1 MKAQH
6 VEEEIWNWIEL
17 NEADK
22 ERVLQHCATCASCKE
37 LLKEVQHY
45 ASQIETLQRAE
56 FTPGHQA
63 QAVQKIMEAI
73 NHSDKQ
79 VDLNISFLSRW
90 LLVPFQV
97 AAMVLILFAGQELF
111 SVEESKNN
119 QLPKYSKA
127 SLLNT
132 SALLKN
138 NLNRKKKRK
147 ISIRKLIGPKV
158 SA

>member
-1 MKAQH
+1 MKEQH
-6 VEEEIWNWIEL
+6 VKEEIWNWIEL

-22 ERVLQHCATCASCKE
+22 ERVLQHCATCAACKE
-37 LLKEVQHY
+37 LLEEVQHY
-45 ASQIETLQRAE
+45 ASQIEIVQCAA
-56 FTPGHQA
+56 FASDHQA

-90 LLVPFQV
+90 LLFPFQV
-97 AAMVLILFAGQELF
+97 AAMLLILFAGQELF

-127 SLLNT
+127 SVLNT

-138 NLNRKKKRK
+138 NLKRKKERK
-147 ISIRKLIGPKV
+147 INLKELIEKKLKK
-158 SA
+158 